1 MTNNNKSSKLRSII
15 KYTTSIATISFV
27 LFKVYDT
34 YCNQDGSDKHAY
46 EEDSAGDAETLEIEQ
61 FDELIKTIN
70 KPFLDDLKHY
80 KRLIKK
86 TTEDDLKMKYWETL
100 SEKTIVLLVNYLITT
115 KIIKLVIK
123 DQSASTANKKII
135 IYTYLKV
142 IVKNQFKILNNCMKL
157 NDEEEAG
164 LVIMKVMSFREFNN
178 LIKQNV
184 LDNNLDNVS
193 LFLNFGNNIVKAS
206 ILELQPE
213 NTVNENDLER
223 QIRSVQNDIVK
234 ILFDNNTDEDYASIS
249 DYLDNFN
256 STSDSPNIEPQPAA
270 DEIPE
275 GQFAMFITLLIKQLD
290 NKLSF

>member
-1 MTNNNKSSKLRSII
+1 
-15 KYTTSIATISFV
+15 
-27 LFKVYDT
+27 
-34 YCNQDGSDKHAY
+34 
-46 EEDSAGDAETLEIEQ
+46 
-61 FDELIKTIN
+61 
-70 KPFLDDLKHY
+70 
-80 KRLIKK
+80 
-86 TTEDDLKMKYWETL
+86 
-100 SEKTIVLLVNYLITT
+100 
-115 KIIKLVIK
+115 
-123 DQSASTANKKII
+123 
-135 IYTYLKV
+135 
-142 IVKNQFKILNNCMKL
+142 MKL

-256 STSDSPNIEPQPAA
+256 STSDSPNIEQQPAA

-290 NKLSF
+290 KKLSFWKGIMWPIYFENKLNPTHQKIPPAQVFIWKTQGALFSPQEEHHSFLSAPGHKNHSNS